1 MGGIYIY
8 QDIHVVLL
16 HMSTHDGLYYQM
28 AQVKRENKQEF
39 NERMKGLR
47 ESTAGHMAVCKRLHA
62 VGVDKCPSNYSEAIK
77 LATTKG
83 VLSEKDRERALE
95 GKQKG
100 NMARHSF

>member
-47 ESTAGHMAVCKRLHA
+47 ESTAGHMAVCKSRQVPVELFRSHQ
-62 VGVDKCPSNYSEAIK
+62 VGTY
-77 LATTKG
+77 
-83 VLSEKDRERALE
+83 E
-95 GKQKG
+95 GC
-100 NMARHSF
+100 FE